1 MTGPQIRTLPKYAE
15 TIRNRNHLKLWNHAM
30 TARVE
35 VWESFLN
42 ISESDSFG
50 ETEFEHTLAKKK
62 VAYMSD
68 LRTLLGQTDMIRV
81 RKWKSYRP
89 HSTMILFHVSWIRLI
104 ASTLILK
111 SVWSYSHLSCSKSWL
126 DEDQVRPGP
135 HPVKRTSF
143 SAESEALQ
151 GFGYAASAEQF
162 KVRHGSLCCKD
173 LQSLF
178 TRVFCCKA
186 HSMNNSKQ
194 NTTMHKTITP
204 LAATTGHVKIG
215 KSLAPWSVTSITSI
229 CNFPAMLGKAQ

>member
-1 MTGPQIRTLPKYAE
+1 
-15 TIRNRNHLKLWNHAM
+15 M

-42 ISESDSFG
+42 ISESDFS
-50 ETEFEHTLAKKK
+50 KKK

-68 LRTLLGQTDMIRV
+68 LKTLLGQTDMIGV

-111 SVWSYSHLSCSKSWL
+111 SVWSYSHFSCSKSWL

-151 GFGYAASAEQF
+151 GFGYAASAEHF
-162 KVRHGSLCCKD
+162 KVAKICKVCLLELFVTHQGSRHAAWTTLNEIPPCTRQSRHWQP
-173 LQSLF
+173 LQ
-178 TRVFCCKA
+178 
-186 HSMNNSKQ
+186 
-194 NTTMHKTITP
+194 
-204 LAATTGHVKIG
+204 
-215 KSLAPWSVTSITSI
+215 
-229 CNFPAMLGKAQ
+229 AM